1 MKAKLLKTNLDVI
14 DVTPKN
20 GTDFSLE
27 ELIGFVGG
35 HIEIVE
41 LHNGQI
47 MVVNEEGK
55 LLGLPVNALATNCL
69 SLIFQK
75 RGVTDIIVGNVLLCD
90 SEMVK

>member
-1 MKAKLLKTNLDVI
+1 MKAKWLKTDLSVVDVE
-14 DVTPKN
+14 PKN

-27 ELIGFVGG
+27 ELRGFVGG
-35 HIEIVE
+35 HIEIVN

-55 LLGLPVNALATNCL
+55 LLGSPVNALATNCL